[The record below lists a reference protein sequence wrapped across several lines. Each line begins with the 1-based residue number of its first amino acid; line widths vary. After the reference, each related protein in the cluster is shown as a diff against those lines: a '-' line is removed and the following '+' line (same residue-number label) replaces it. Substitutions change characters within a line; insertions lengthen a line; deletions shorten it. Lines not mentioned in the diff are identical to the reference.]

1 MDHIHSNTFDDVH
14 TSGRHLPLEERDM
27 IQALHR
33 RWLSF
38 RDIAAAVGCAYTT
51 VSYELRRE
59 TPERKSKHG
68 RAPSVYGKTRSQG
81 LRKGSQKL

>member
-33 RWLSF
+33 RGLSF
-38 RDIAAAVGCAYTT
+38 RDIAAVVTRLTQRIAK
-51 VSYELRRE
+51 
-59 TPERKSKHG
+59 TPGSLVKSTMMT
-68 RAPSVYGKTRSQG
+68 ASRSTNG
-81 LRKGSQKL
+81 W